1 MLKNIFF
8 EKVTYLSHETSAFGC
23 KGDFKRISNHFK

>member
-1 MLKNIFF
+1 MKIIFF
-8 EKVTYLSHETSAFGC
+8 EKVTFLSHKTSAFGR